1 MATSPPLLNNAQC
14 RALRRKQTFTEAE
27 CAGILFAKLTV
38 AVAMASAA
46 TYGATVAFTHI
57 ARMRKSAAENG
68 Y

>member
-46 TYGATVAFTHI
+46 TYGATVA
-57 ARMRKSAAENG
+57 
-68 Y
+68 